1 SWSAVQSCKGSSTHP
16 RISQNSPTSEL
27 GKRTRQEVLD
37 LCPGEPR
44 FGAVGLPAVVDDTEL
59 EEPARSEQLH
69 ALQGFPGRC
78 LIQLHERVFS
88 RRPVGR
94 SAPQVRQRDEL
105 GDI

>member
-1 SWSAVQSCKGSSTHP
+1 MERRAVMQGQLNPPTDQSEEP
-16 RISQNSPTSEL
+16 ISEL

-37 LCPGEPR
+37 LRPGEPR

-69 ALQGFPGRC
+69 ALQGFAGRC

-94 SAPQVRQRDEL
+94 SAPQMRQRDEL
-105 GDI
+105 ADI